1 MDLSMSFDCLPFDLL
16 IEKLAT
22 HGTNLSSLRLIK
34 NYLSNRFHKVKI
46 GSDSSEWLKIVLGVP
61 QGSILGPLIQ

>member
-1 MDLSMSFDCLPFDLL
+1 MDRSKSFDCLPHDLL

-22 HGTNLSSLRLIK
+22 HGTDISSLRMIK

-46 GSDSSEWLKIVLGVP
+46 GSDTSEWLKLVLGVL
-61 QGSILGPLIQ
+61 QGSTLGPLIQ